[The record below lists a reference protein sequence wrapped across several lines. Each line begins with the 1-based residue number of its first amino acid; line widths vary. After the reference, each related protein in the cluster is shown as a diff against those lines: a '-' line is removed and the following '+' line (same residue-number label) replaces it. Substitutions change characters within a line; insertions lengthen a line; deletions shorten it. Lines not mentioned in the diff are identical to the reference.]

1 MIILPNQGLW
11 NDIEEYC
18 KILDGLV
25 VQPLESETK
34 FSILQSLP
42 LSKTKYEEIKH
53 EIENHILQLFDKVN
67 AVDKLSI
74 ALFIFRTV
82 MKNKMYDD
90 NFADWSPRFIIC
102 NYLFYMSLKYL
113 KNSKRTLYVAF
124 NDRLTV
130 EKIFFAGYTILENE
144 RLFNEQYFSDNK
156 NLTDEFFERVDK
168 VSNRRGDLHSY
179 QIKNSDLQKYLEVK
193 NFNIDEIRKNALSK
207 YKGQYLS
214 KSELLHN
221 ASWRK
226 MISHDRVSNSK
237 DDIMIIPTYVFNNY
251 DEQFKGF
258 ITIFESK
265 KCLNPSDSESELIF
279 AYKRDDYVY
288 ISKKILSDTQTAI
301 EDFIAWGQYENI
313 TQYFL
318 GKSIDQKALR
328 DYNRLMT
335 YKIADLLLTH
345 GYITPMETFKG
356 LPIPR
361 IEISNYLVD
370 KSLKNKLGD
379 IDLMFYSVY
388 TKTLYLIEYKNY
400 QMMVSREG
408 DLSSE
413 VSKVSREDTPAKV
426 YRRHRYVCDNI
437 EYCIKLLFK
446 KKYEISGIKSIIL
459 TTKPCFYFYLNKS
472 ENYEYMEWI
481 EFENKIEGKEL

>member
-1 MIILPNQGLW
+1 MIILPNQRLW
-11 NDIEEYC
+11 NDIENYC

-25 VQPLESETK
+25 VQPLKAETK
-34 FSILQSLP
+34 FSILQRLP
-42 LSKTKYEEIKH
+42 LSKTEYVEVKH
-53 EIENHILQLFDKVN
+53 EIENYILQLFDKVN

-74 ALFIFRTV
+74 ALFVFRTV

-90 NFADWSPRFIIC
+90 NFTDWSPRFIIC
-102 NYLFYMSLKYL
+102 NYLFFMSLKYL
-113 KNSKRTLYVAF
+113 KNSKRTLYVVF
-124 NDRLTV
+124 NDGLTV
-130 EKIFFAGYTILENE
+130 EKIFFAGYTVIENE
-144 RLFNEQYFSDNK
+144 RLFNEQHFLDSKD
-156 NLTDEFFERVDK
+156 LTDEFFERVEK

-179 QIKNSDLQKYLEVK
+179 LIKNSDLQKYLEVK

-221 ASWRK
+221 VSWKK
-226 MISHDRVSNSK
+226 MISHDRVSDPK
-237 DDIMIIPTYVFNNY
+237 DDVIIIPTYVFNNY
-251 DEQFKGF
+251 DKQFKSF
-258 ITIFESK
+258 ITTFESK
-265 KCLNPSDSESELIF
+265 RCLNPSDSESELIF
-279 AYKRDDYVY
+279 SYKMDDYVY
-288 ISKKILSDTQTAI
+288 ISRKILSDTQTAI
-301 EDFIAWGQYENI
+301 EDFIVWGQYENI
-313 TQYFL
+313 TQYFW
-318 GKSIDQKALR
+318 GKSIDQKILK

-335 YKIADLLLTH
+335 YKIADLLLTQ

-356 LPIPR
+356 LLIPR

-400 QMMVSREG
+400 QMMISREG

-413 VSKVSREDTPAKV
+413 ISKVSRENTPEKV
-426 YRRHRYVCDNI
+426 HKRHRYVCDNI
-437 EYCIKLLFK
+437 EYCREFLFNK
-446 KKYEISGIKSIIL
+446 KHEISGIKSIIL
-459 TTKPCFYFYLNKS
+459 TTKPCYYFYINKS

-481 EFENKIEGKEL
+481 EFENKIKGKEL

>member
-11 NDIEEYC
+11 NDIEKYC

-25 VQPLESETK
+25 IRPLESETK

-42 LSKTKYEEIKH
+42 LPKTKYEERKH
-53 EIENHILQLFDKVN
+53 EIENHILQLFDKIN
-67 AVDKLSI
+67 AVDKLSV

-90 NFADWSPRFIIC
+90 NFTDWTPRFIIC

-113 KNSKRTLYVAF
+113 KNSKRTIYVTF
-124 NDRLTV
+124 NDSLTV
-130 EKIFFAGYTILENE
+130 EKIFSVGYTILENE

-156 NLTDEFFERVDK
+156 DLTDKFFERVEK
-168 VSNRRGDLHSY
+168 VSNRQGDLHSY

-214 KSELLHN
+214 KSELLYN
-221 ASWRK
+221 VSWKK
-226 MISHDRVSNSK
+226 MISHDRISDPK
-237 DDIMIIPTYVFNNY
+237 DDIIIIPTYVFNNY

-258 ITIFESK
+258 ITTFESK

-279 AYKRDDYVY
+279 AYKMDDYVY

-313 TQYFL
+313 TQYFW
-318 GKSIDQKALR
+318 GKSIDQKTLK

-356 LPIPR
+356 LSIPS
-361 IEISNYLVD
+361 I
-370 KSLKNKLGD
+370 
-379 IDLMFYSVY
+379 
-388 TKTLYLIEYKNY
+388 T
-400 QMMVSREG
+400 
-408 DLSSE
+408 
-413 VSKVSREDTPAKV
+413 
-426 YRRHRYVCDNI
+426 H
-437 EYCIKLLFK
+437 FK
-446 KKYEISGIKSIIL
+446 
-459 TTKPCFYFYLNKS
+459 
-472 ENYEYMEWI
+472 
-481 EFENKIEGKEL
+481 

>member
-11 NDIEEYC
+11 NDIEKYC

-53 EIENHILQLFDKVN
+53 EIENYILQLFDKVN

-113 KNSKRTLYVAF
+113 KNSKRTIYVAF
-124 NDRLTV
+124 YDRLTV
-130 EKIFFAGYTILENE
+130 EKIFFAGYTIFENE

-156 NLTDEFFERVDK
+156 DLTDEFFERVDK

-179 QIKNSDLQKYLEVK
+179 QIKNSDLQKYLEAK
-193 NFNIDEIRKNALSK
+193 NFSIDEIRKNALSK

-221 ASWRK
+221 VSWRK
-226 MISHDRVSNSK
+226 MISHDRVSNFK

-258 ITIFESK
+258 ITTFESK

-279 AYKRDDYVY
+279 AYKMDDYVY

-313 TQYFL
+313 TQYFW

-437 EYCIKLLFK
+437 EHCIELLFK
-446 KKYEISGIKSIIL
+446 KSMRYRALKA
-459 TTKPCFYFYLNKS
+459 
-472 ENYEYMEWI
+472 
-481 EFENKIEGKEL
+481 